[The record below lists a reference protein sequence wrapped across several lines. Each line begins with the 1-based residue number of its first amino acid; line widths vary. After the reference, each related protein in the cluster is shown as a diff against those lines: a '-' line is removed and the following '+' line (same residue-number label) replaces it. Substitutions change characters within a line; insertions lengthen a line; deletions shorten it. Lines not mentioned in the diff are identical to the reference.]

1 MTHNVFA
8 DITVTTVH
16 YRVKGR
22 HQAFKLEI
30 LSDWTLFASFP
41 LICLL
46 TPILFFFGNLNN
58 KNEFFRNERWIES
71 TQVSGVGVVCS
82 LFNKIN
88 STKCRK

>member
-8 DITVTTVH
+8 DITTVH

-22 HQAFKLEI
+22 HQTLKLEI

-46 TPILFFFGNLNN
+46 TAILFYFF
-58 KNEFFRNERWIES
+58 FFSES
-71 TQVSGVGVVCS
+71 
-82 LFNKIN
+82 
-88 STKCRK
+88 